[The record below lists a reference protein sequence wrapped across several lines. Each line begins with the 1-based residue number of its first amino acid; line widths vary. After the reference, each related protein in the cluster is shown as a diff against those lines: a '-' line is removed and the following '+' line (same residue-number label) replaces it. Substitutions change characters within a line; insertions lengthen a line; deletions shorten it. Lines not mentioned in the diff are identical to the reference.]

1 MHLLAAKFNLSLLLI
16 KCNWYFF
23 FSYLILKFQK
33 NFAERMYMPV
43 RIVQDLEDRHM
54 HNLRSSISMWYE
66 RWFLSTNAKDIGTL
80 YLVFALFSGLLGT
93 AFSVLIRMELS
104 GPGVQYIADN
114 QLYNSI
120 ITAHAILM
128 RAPLRLIIELLQ
140 LCSYNRTVYKG
151 VSSW

>member
-1 MHLLAAKFNLSLLLI
+1 MV
-16 KCNWYFF
+16 YFF
-23 FSYLILKFQK
+23 FNKFKFIIWRMLILVCVVKDQ
-33 NFAERMYMPV
+33 
-43 RIVQDLEDRHM
+43 EDRHI
-54 HNLRSSISMWYE
+54 HSNNVIKKGLKSSISMWYE

-80 YLVFALFSGLLGT
+80 YLMFALFSGLLGT

-128 RAPLRLIIELLQ
+128 RAPLRHSIELLQ
-140 LCSYNRTVYKG
+140 MCSCKRI
-151 VSSW
+151 SA